1 MAPGVREG
9 VTEADSR
16 DGSAPE
22 PRGLS
27 FPGSPGGGRAAETGW
42 PWLGLFEVS
51 GTESQAPPG
60 WGDWGPTAVQDGTF
74 EWGRGRAAL
83 ARGAVPFEAAPRPPH
98 PGRLGW
104 PATGGPSVLLARQG
118 CAGAGCPASQEP
130 PAAGVRQRSRAAEE
144 VG

>member
-27 FPGSPGGGRAAETGW
+27 LPGSPGGGRAAETGW

-51 GTESQAPPG
+51 GAESQAPPG

-83 ARGAVPFEAAPRPPH
+83 APALCRSKQLRGHRIPAGWAGQPQV
-98 PGRLGW
+98 GRLSCW
-104 PATGGPSVLLARQG
+104 HDRAVRAQAAQPAKS
-118 CAGAGCPASQEP
+118 
-130 PAAGVRQRSRAAEE
+130 RQRR
-144 VG
+144 G